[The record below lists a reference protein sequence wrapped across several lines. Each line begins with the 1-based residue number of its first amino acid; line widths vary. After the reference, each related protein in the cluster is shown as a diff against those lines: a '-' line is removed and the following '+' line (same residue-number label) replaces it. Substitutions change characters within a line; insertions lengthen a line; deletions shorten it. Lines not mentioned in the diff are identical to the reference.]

1 MAGAINTTTSTSETE
16 QGKNYT
22 VPMIVMTSLFFMWGV
37 IAVMNDIL
45 IPYLKKIFELSRAE
59 SMLVQMSFF
68 SAYFTGSLIY
78 FIISSTKGDPIDK
91 IGYKN
96 GILIGLAIAAFGS
109 LLFYPA
115 AEMGSLAFFLGALF
129 ILALGLA
136 LLQIASNPYVAIL
149 GPPKTASSRLNL
161 AQGVNSLGTTLAPIF
176 GGYLIFKFFAHWGQ
190 PLLNKMG
197 EKILTDTGDP
207 MTSAAV
213 QYPYFMFAAIFL
225 LLAIL
230 IRFTHLPKFTSDE
243 VIPKGAGALKY
254 RHLSLGMGAIFLYV
268 GAEVAIGSLIIN
280 YLAELVGYPEI
291 EAKSF
296 LAFYWGGLMIG
307 RFLGAF
313 SLGNSG
319 KNRNAI
325 YIMIAISLASFAV
338 IYGAVWIE
346 QGFEFPLER
355 VLPFLIF
362 IVLNLIAFRIGRSNA
377 ARTLFVFSLFIIGLL
392 IVTMLNGGHVAM
404 WSVLSIGLFN
414 SIMWSNIFT
423 LAIKDLG
430 EYTPQG
436 SSLLVMSIL
445 GGAIVPFLQG
455 ALADVLGGYHYSFFI
470 PLVCYIYL
478 AYYGLSGY
486 KVRKWK
492 E

>member
-1 MAGAINTTTSTSETE
+1 MAGTVNTTATASGTE
-16 QGKNYT
+16 SGKNYT

-96 GILIGLAIAAFGS
+96 GILIGLIVAASGS

-115 AEMGSLAFFLGALF
+115 AETGSLLFFLVALF
-129 ILALGLA
+129 IMALGLA

-149 GPPKTASSRLNL
+149 GAPKTASSRLNL

-176 GGYLIFKFFAHWGQ
+176 GGYLIFKFFAHWGD

-213 QYPYFMFAAIFL
+213 QYPYFMFAAVFA
-225 LLAIL
+225 LLAVL
-230 IRFTHLPKFTSDE
+230 VRFTHLPKFTSNE

-254 RHLSLGMGAIFLYV
+254 RHLTLGMGAIFLYV

-280 YLAELVGYPEI
+280 YLAELLEYPEI

-319 KNRNAI
+319 KKKGAI
-325 YIMIAISLASFAV
+325 FIMAAISLASFVV
-338 IYGAVWIE
+338 IYGAVLVE
-346 QGFEFPLER
+346 QGFNFPVGR

-362 IVLNLIAFRIGRSNA
+362 IVLNLIAFRIGKSNA
-377 ARTLFVFSLFIIGLL
+377 ARTLFVFSIFIIGLL
-392 IVTMLNGGHVAM
+392 AVTMLNGGHIAM

-430 EYTPQG
+430 IYTPQG

-445 GGAIVPFLQG
+445 GGAIIPFVQG

-470 PLVCYIYL
+470 PLVCYVYL
-478 AYYGLSGY
+478 AFYGLNGY
-486 KVRKWK
+486 KVRTWK